1 MKRIPVHSPAQ
12 LHVMPAAARRQP
24 LPPLVT
30 TTVDLTHGASGE
42 VAATQTAAPPAL
54 AAIAQT
60 GHRRPPAGPT
70 TGSQP
75 SAGKKARVAAHR
87 PPVAKDPPRSANQ
100 PTRDKPAR
108 KAQRRVT
115 AREGTKKEKVLALL
129 RRSQGATLAEM
140 MKITGWQS
148 HSVRGFLSGA
158 LRKQMGLRVKSGKR
172 DNGERVYSVR
182 G

>member
-1 MKRIPVHSPAQ
+1 MKRIPVNFAAQ

-42 VAATQTAAPPAL
+42 VAATQTAAPHAM
-54 AAIAQT
+54 AAVAQT

-70 TGSQP
+70 IGSQP

-87 PPVAKDPPRSANQ
+87 PPVAKNRPRSANQ

-108 KAQRRVT
+108 KAQRRAT

-129 RRSQGATLAEM
+129 RRSQGATLTEL
-140 MKITGWQS
+140 MKATGWQS

-158 LRKQMGLRVKSGKR
+158 LRKKMKLKVKSSKR

>member
-1 MKRIPVHSPAQ
+1 MKRIPVNSHAK

-24 LPPLVT
+24 PPPLVS
-30 TTVDLTHGASGE
+30 TTVDLTHGASHE
-42 VAATQTAAPPAL
+42 LAATQTAAPHIP

-60 GHRRPPAGPT
+60 GRRRPPAGST
-70 TGSQP
+70 TGSQS
-75 SAGKKARVAAHR
+75 SAGKKARVAPHR
-87 PPVAKDPPRSANQ
+87 PDVAKGQPRSAKRPSGDQ
-100 PTRDKPAR
+100 PAR
-108 KAQRRVT
+108 KAQRGAT
-115 AREGTKKEKVLALL
+115 AREGTKKETMLALL

-140 MKITGWQS
+140 MAATGWQS

-158 LRKQMGLRVKSGKR
+158 LRKKMALKVKSGKR

>member
-1 MKRIPVHSPAQ
+1 MKRIPANSPAQ
-12 LHVMPAAARRQP
+12 LHVMPAAERRQP
-24 LPPLVT
+24 VPPLVT

-42 VAATQTAAPPAL
+42 VAATQTTAPHAL
-54 AAIAQT
+54 AAVAQT
-60 GHRRPPAGPT
+60 VRRRPSAGPT

-75 SAGKKARVAAHR
+75 PAGKKARGAVHR
-87 PPVAKDPPRSANQ
+87 PRVAKDRPRS
-100 PTRDKPAR
+100 TKRRSGDKPAR
-108 KAQRRVT
+108 KAQRRAT

-129 RRSQGATLAEM
+129 RRSQGATLTEL
-140 MKITGWQS
+140 MKATGWQS

-158 LRKQMGLRVKSGKR
+158 LRKKMKLKVKSSKR